1 MGEQTAGPLP
11 PGVPRQGATPQRLC
25 LRWGGTRALSSSFL
39 QMAHLP
45 RPLDVSSSS
54 LLSHK
59 TRNRERKAFQA
70 PRKQAPLGS

>member
-11 PGVPRQGATPQRLC
+11 PGVPRQGVRPQRLC

-39 QMAHLP
+39 RMAHLP
-45 RPLDVSSSS
+45 RLLDVSASS

-59 TRNRERKAFQA
+59 TRDRERKAFQA
-70 PRKQAPLGS
+70 PRRQAPSGS